1 MSKLMRHAH
10 IIHGYLRLC
19 KIHINTSRTIYE
31 EGLSS
36 KLINT
41 IC

>member
-1 MSKLMRHAH
+1 MIKLMIHAH
-10 IIHGYLRLC
+10 IIRGYLRSC
-19 KIHINTSRTIYE
+19 KIQINTSRIIYE